1 MHDSVPCVFNS
12 SLWEVN
18 RCKNILLVL
27 CFCKLHIPYKTTY
40 GLCKQ
45 MLGTLSIEFFLFLG
59 ASEVS
64 SNFK

>member
-27 CFCKLHIPYKTTY
+27 SFCKLHIPYKTTY
-40 GLCKQ
+40 GLCTQ
-45 MLGTLSIEFFLFLG
+45 ML
-59 ASEVS
+59 
-64 SNFK
+64 

>member
-27 CFCKLHIPYKTTY
+27 CFFKLHIPYKTTY

-45 MLGTLSIEFFLFLG
+45 VL
-59 ASEVS
+59 
-64 SNFK
+64 

>member
-45 MLGTLSIEFFLFLG
+45 MLWTLSSFFYFIG